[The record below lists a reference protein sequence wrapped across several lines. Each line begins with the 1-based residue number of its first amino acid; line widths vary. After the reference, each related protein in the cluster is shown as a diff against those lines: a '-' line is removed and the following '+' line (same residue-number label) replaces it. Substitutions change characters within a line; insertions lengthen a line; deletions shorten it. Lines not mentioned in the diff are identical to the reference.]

1 MVFNFLKNKASVAQD
16 IVTSQT
22 VGTFEVVEKV
32 ITSSERVVSSVADPL
47 RKRALQRFPV
57 IFSILAAVG
66 VTATFLGLEQV
77 ILQYEIFL
85 KYPFLLLTIG
95 VILLVFTG
103 KLYKKL
109 E

>member
-1 MVFNFLKNKASVAQD
+1 MVFNFLKKKASAARD

-32 ITSSERVVSSVADPL
+32 IMSSEGIVSSVSDPV
-47 RKRALQRFPV
+47 RQRALKRFPV
-57 IFSILAAVG
+57 LFSILAAIG
-66 VTATFLGLEQV
+66 ATATFLGLEQV

-85 KYPFLLLTIG
+85 KYPLLLLTIG
-95 VILLVFTG
+95 VIILGFTG